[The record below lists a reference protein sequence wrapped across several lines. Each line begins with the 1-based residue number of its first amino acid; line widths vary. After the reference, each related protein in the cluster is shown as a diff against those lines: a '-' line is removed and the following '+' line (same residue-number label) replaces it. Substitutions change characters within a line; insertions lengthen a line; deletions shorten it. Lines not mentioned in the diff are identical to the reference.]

1 MDFLDLS
8 RFAGVSGERFL
19 IQLCDKLDFMLARG
33 CWLLSSFA
41 SEGDTVEDKG
51 VEEDLV
57 VVDML
62 LEKAVVPTRDRGLVK
77 DVPRIA
83 NSAAVVNLR
92 LRPVQ
97 VLILLLLKTLMLR

>member
-1 MDFLDLS
+1 M
-8 RFAGVSGERFL
+8 

-51 VEEDLV
+51 VKEDLV

-62 LEKAVVPTRDRGLVK
+62 LEKAVVPTRY
-77 DVPRIA
+77 
-83 NSAAVVNLR
+83 
-92 LRPVQ
+92 
-97 VLILLLLKTLMLR
+97 